1 MEGGK
6 NVNTNKR
13 FFVVG
18 VACFALAMGA
28 WFLRAEPAHGQG
40 PNSVTNNE
48 PSLQTPWGQLES
60 KARAARNGDHGSVR
74 ALADQIFDQWNGFG
88 QVPAELSDA
97 IKERLVRAE
106 INYRQGKSSGVEESN
121 IVKMNNAL
129 VGKLG
134 MPDYMKL
141 GPQQVRQLRL
151 STLTLTPFFMGMGMT
166 RKNMKVGEKINST
179 MSPLQ
184 AAHLVTFLVQQKLV
198 NPDFQLTP
206 QDWNARQYEQHMQR
220 WQAYQQARA
229 SGGKLATDQANSQ
242 PQLAVRENPK
252 KREILGVF
260 ENAQATMT
268 PDDALQLANGALDTL
283 GIER

>member
-6 NVNTNKR
+6 NMHTNKR
-13 FFVVG
+13 CFMVE
-18 VACFALAMGA
+18 VACFALAVGT
-28 WFLRAEPAHGQG
+28 WLLCAEAAHGQG
-40 PNSVTNNE
+40 NSSVPNNG
-48 PSLQTPWGQLES
+48 PSLATRWQQLEA
-60 KARAARNGDHGSVR
+60 KARAAKNGDQGSVR

-88 QVPAELSDA
+88 QVPAELTDP

-106 INYRQGKSSGVEESN
+106 VDYRQGKSPGVEEAN
-121 IVKMNNAL
+121 IVEMNNAL
-129 VGKLG
+129 VGELG

-141 GPQQVRQLRL
+141 GLQQVRELRL

-166 RKNMKVGEKINST
+166 RKNMKVGEKMNST

-184 AAHLVTFLVQQKLV
+184 AAHLVTFLVQQKLI

-206 QDWNARQYEQHMQR
+206 QDWNARRYEQHMQQ
-220 WQAYQQARA
+220 WKAYQQALA
-229 SGGKLATDQANSQ
+229 SGGSLATDQANPQ
-242 PQLAVRENPK
+242 PQLVLRENPK
-252 KREILGVF
+252 KREILAVF

-268 PDDALQLANGALDTL
+268 LDDALQLVDGALDTL